1 MREIV
6 PHLYNVPGALV
17 GRVYMIVDDDGLTLI
32 DTAVGPAA
40 NRILNAVTKAGHKP
54 ADIKRILITHAHPD
68 HIGGLHAIVEATGAE
83 IWSGAIEKDV
93 IEGRIPVPGVK
104 QEDLRGV
111 YKLFKPPKTMIKP
124 GMTVSRILND
134 GDVLPVLGG
143 LTVVSTPG
151 HAPDHVSF
159 WSPQHK
165 LVITGDVVFHLFN
178 RLTLPFAFFTV
189 DMALNKQSL
198 CKLIALNPEIACF
211 GHGDPI
217 MRGAAAALTKLA
229 DRVGA

>member
-1 MREIV
+1 MREII
-6 PHLYNVPGALV
+6 PNLYGVPGALV

-32 DTAVGPAA
+32 DAAVPPAA
-40 NRILNAVTKAGHKP
+40 KRILNAVEKAGYKP
-54 ADIKRILITHAHPD
+54 SDIKRILITHAHPD
-68 HIGGLHAIVEATGAE
+68 HIGGLAGLVEATGAE
-83 IWSGAIEKDV
+83 IWSGAVEKDV
-93 IEGRIPVPGVK
+93 IEGRIPVPAVK
-104 QEDLRGV
+104 REDLQGL

-124 GMTVSRILND
+124 GLKVARVLND
-134 GDVLPVLGG
+134 GDVLPVFGG

-165 LVITGDVVFHLFN
+165 LVITGDVVFHLLN

-189 DMALNKQSL
+189 DMNTNKQSL
-198 CKLIALNPEIACF
+198 RKLIGLSPEIACF
-211 GHGDPI
+211 GHGEPI
-217 MRGAAAALTKLA
+217 MRGAASELAKLA

>member
-6 PHLYNVPGALV
+6 PQLYSVPGALV
-17 GRVYMIVDDDGLTLI
+17 GRVYLITGDDGLTLI
-32 DTAVGPAA
+32 DTAVAPAA
-40 NRILNAVTKAGHKP
+40 KRILSAVEKAGYKP
-54 ADIKRILITHAHPD
+54 SDIKRVLITHAHPD
-68 HIGGLHAIVEATGAE
+68 HIGGLHGIVAATGAE
-83 IWSGAIEKDV
+83 IWCGAVEKDV
-93 IEGRIPVPGVK
+93 IEGRIPVPAVK
-104 QEDLRGV
+104 REDLRGLA
-111 YKLFKPPKTMIKP
+111 KLFKPPKTMIKP
-124 GMTVSRILND
+124 GLKVARVLND

-151 HAPDHVSF
+151 HAPDHLSF

-165 LVITGDVVFHLFN
+165 LVITGDVVFHLLN

-211 GHGDPI
+211 GHGEPI
-217 MRGAAAALTKLA
+217 MHGAAAALSQLA